1 MSWTIRDADP
11 GEHAVLVGIWRRAV
25 EATHRFLGAAEI
37 DDLEPRVRAELAR
50 AAVRVAAGPDGP
62 VGFLGGST
70 GEIAMLFVDPV
81 VHGRGAGTALLDDA
95 AAHHPVLTL
104 DVNEQNPA
112 ARDWYAR
119 RGFRETGR
127 SETDE
132 DGRPYPLLHL
142 RRVTPPGPAPD
153 RALQNG
159 RRGSPREG
167 ARDRG
172 EGGTRTRVREPGTT

>member
-50 AAVRVAAGPDGP
+50 AAVRVAAGPAGP

-119 RGFRETGR
+119 RGFRETGEAEASPAATSPG
-127 SETDE
+127 SEVSTVPIAST
-132 DGRPYPLLHL
+132 RP
-142 RRVTPPGPAPD
+142 
-153 RALQNG
+153 
-159 RRGSPREG
+159 
-167 ARDRG
+167 
-172 EGGTRTRVREPGTT
+172 